1 MIGFWLNNWFSRM
14 IVFFYFL
21 IFLFEILDE
30 YIILIGFKYVYNLVL
45 FIL

>member
-1 MIGFWLNNWFSRM
+1 M

>member
-1 MIGFWLNNWFSRM
+1 M
-14 IVFFYFL
+14 IVFFN
-21 IFLFEILDE
+21 FLFEILDG

>member
-1 MIGFWLNNWFSRM
+1 M

-30 YIILIGFKYVYNLVL
+30 YIILIGFKYVYNLLL

>member
-1 MIGFWLNNWFSRM
+1 M

-21 IFLFEILDE
+21 IFLFEILNE

>member
-1 MIGFWLNNWFSRM
+1 M

-30 YIILIGFKYVYNLVL
+30 YIILIRFKYTM
-45 FIL
+45 FII

>member
-1 MIGFWLNNWFSRM
+1 M

-21 IFLFEILDE
+21 IFLFEILNE
-30 YIILIGFKYVYNLVL
+30 YIILIGFKYVYNLLL